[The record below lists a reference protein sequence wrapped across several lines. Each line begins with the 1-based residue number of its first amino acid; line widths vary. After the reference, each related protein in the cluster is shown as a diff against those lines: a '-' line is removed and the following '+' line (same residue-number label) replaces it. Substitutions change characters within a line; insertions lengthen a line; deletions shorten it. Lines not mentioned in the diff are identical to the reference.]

1 MHIRRYKGAGIA
13 LFQKR
18 NDVYAILLG
27 KRTISPQKGKWSI
40 PGGGFE
46 KDDTSLYKTALR
58 EFKEETG
65 IDLTGM
71 VHEKDAVICSFKYP
85 FFEWKTFMFKIDSL
99 FSAPKIFSYEFSE
112 MNFVLLK
119 DLKDYQLAFKVKKE
133 IGKFLKNSA
142 KKR

>member
-27 KRTISPQKGKWSI
+27 KRMISPQKGKWSI

-71 VHEKDAVICSFKYP
+71 VYEKDAVIRSFKYP
-85 FFEWKTFMFKIDSL
+85 FFEWKTFMFETAPS
-99 FSAPKIFSYEFSE
+99 FSVPQKFCFEFSE
-112 MNFVLLK
+112 MKFVLLK
-119 DLKDYQLAFKVKKE
+119 DLKHYQLAFGVKKE